1 MYEVRWSFIDLALFI
16 LSHYSQQVLELFFGI
31 AWAIWY
37 NRNKVIHED
46 CYLSHQQ
53 VWQLALSVVEDFSNV
68 AAWDF
73 SQPRALSVKWTPL
86 LLEYSK

>member
-1 MYEVRWSFIDLALFI
+1 MHEVRWSFIDSALFI
-16 LSHYSQQVLELFFGI
+16 LSNRSQQALELFFGI

-46 CYLSHQQ
+46 CYLSYQQ